1 MVLGHNSI
9 VKSNGK
15 TNIPRRSRPPVA
27 RVELGRHIVADPEIC
42 HGKPTYRGTRIMVW
56 QILDELEHGM
66 SHDDIVKA
74 WGGSVSK
81 AAIRE
86 TIALARGALLD
97 ARGRLMEVHNG
108 RMAA

>member
-1 MVLGHNSI
+1 M
-9 VKSNGK
+9 
-15 TNIPRRSRPPVA
+15 A
-27 RVELGRHIVADPEIC
+27 
-42 HGKPTYRGTRIMVW
+42 W

-74 WGGSVSK
+74 WGGRVTK

-86 TIALARGALLD
+86 TIALARGAWLG
-97 ARGRLMEVHNG
+97 ARGRLAEIHNG